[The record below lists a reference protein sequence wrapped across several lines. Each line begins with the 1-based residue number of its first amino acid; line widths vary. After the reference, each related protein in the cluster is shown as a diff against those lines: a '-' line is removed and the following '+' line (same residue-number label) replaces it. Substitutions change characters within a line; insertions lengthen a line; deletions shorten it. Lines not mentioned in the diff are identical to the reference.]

1 MLVAVAVALEWL
13 QRQPL
18 VERERLRPS
27 LEHLLH
33 TQAVV
38 AEEEQQMVTEMV
50 HQVEQVVVVLV
61 VDILERVFLQHL
73 ERQIQAVVVVV
84 ERITQL
90 AVTQA
95 TTNLVQWVD
104 RVWLYCRMLLPLVI
118 LHLSLE
124 HLHLP
129 HRVQ

>member
-1 MLVAVAVALEWL
+1 LAAVAVALEWL

-18 VERERLRPS
+18 VERERFRPL

-38 AEEEQQMVTEMV
+38 AEEEQQMVTKMV

-73 ERQIQAVVVVV
+73 ERQTQVVVVVV

-104 RVWLYCRMLLPLVI
+104 RVWLYCRMQLPLVI

>member
-1 MLVAVAVALEWL
+1 
-13 QRQPL
+13 
-18 VERERLRPS
+18 
-27 LEHLLH
+27 
-33 TQAVV
+33 
-38 AEEEQQMVTEMV
+38 MV